1 MIGKFGD
8 LLFQRCLKT
17 TVMKT
22 EIENLMGFP
31 GGSDNKEPACN
42 AGDLGLIPGSGRTPG
57 EGNGYPLQY
66 SCLED
71 SMDRRV
77 WQVTVQEVTESD
89 TTERLSLG
97 QKQLCTF
104 TSLPLWDGH

>member
-42 AGDLGLIPGSGRTPG
+42 AGDLGLIPG
-57 EGNGYPLQY
+57 
-66 SCLED
+66 
-71 SMDRRV
+71 
-77 WQVTVQEVTESD
+77 
-89 TTERLSLG
+89 
-97 QKQLCTF
+97 
-104 TSLPLWDGH
+104 